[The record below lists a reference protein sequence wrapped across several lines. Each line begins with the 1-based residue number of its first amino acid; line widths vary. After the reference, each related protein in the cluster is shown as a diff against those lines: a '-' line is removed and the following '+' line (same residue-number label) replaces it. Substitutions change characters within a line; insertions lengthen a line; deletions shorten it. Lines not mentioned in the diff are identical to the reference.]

1 MVQIPGTSIR
11 RLRAKLSAF
20 LVKYDTPLGIGFLVG
35 LCGLWFVFAIQQ
47 EGTYPKLHAVGIRD
61 WAVTCEGGGRTY
73 RLESGNV
80 SGYRSGLSVIQRSLS
95 LFNDAGE
102 ELYYTQRFE
111 PEAYERDAAWS
122 FRVGWDN
129 RLLAPR
135 WRSGE
140 VLYGDEKRFEIA
152 GAFDVLTVVTDEGR
166 RLAFACRQP

>member
-1 MVQIPGTSIR
+1 MVEMPGTSVR

-47 EGTYPKLHAVGIRD
+47 EATYPKLHAVGIRD

-111 PEAYERDAAWS
+111 PEAYERTCGMV
-122 FRVGWDN
+122 FPGRVGQSA
-129 RLLAPR
+129 L
-135 WRSGE
+135 RSLGGGPARSCTATRNALKLP
-140 VLYGDEKRFEIA
+140 V
-152 GAFDVLTVVTDEGR
+152 
-166 RLAFACRQP
+166 PSMS